1 MEAVKGR
8 QPSSPSDLHQKAQ
21 SPQADFSPDMPDSQP
36 NEHEGLEK
44 KEQVFL
50 CLTFN

>member
-8 QPSSPSDLHQKAQ
+8 QSSSPSDLHQKAQ
-21 SPQADFSPDMPDSQP
+21 SPQADFSPDMSDSQP

-44 KEQVFL
+44 KKKFFCV
-50 CLTFN
+50 